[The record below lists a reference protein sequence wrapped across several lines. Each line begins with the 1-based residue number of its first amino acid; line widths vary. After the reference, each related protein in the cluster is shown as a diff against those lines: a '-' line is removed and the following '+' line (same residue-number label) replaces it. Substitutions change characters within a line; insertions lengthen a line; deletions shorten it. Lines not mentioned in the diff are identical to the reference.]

1 MYDVHNEMMNSD
13 TPWLG
18 LLSYY
23 YTILLTLTRKQIT
36 SFCPDKFFFI
46 LVQFLRVRLG
56 AYPKN
61 KPPYCTPLLNALVSL
76 ENARITKKLVVN

>member
-18 LLSYY
+18 LFSYY

-36 SFCPDKFFFI
+36 SFCPDKFFY
-46 LVQFLRVRLG
+46 LG
-56 AYPKN
+56 PIFESKAWSLPLEQATLLYS
-61 KPPYCTPLLNALVSL
+61 TPECSC
-76 ENARITKKLVVN
+76 ITRKC